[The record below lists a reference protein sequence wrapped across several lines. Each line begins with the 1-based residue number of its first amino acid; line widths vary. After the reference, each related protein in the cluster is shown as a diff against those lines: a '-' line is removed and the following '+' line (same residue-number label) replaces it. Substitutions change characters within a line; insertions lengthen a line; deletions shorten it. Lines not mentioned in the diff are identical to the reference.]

1 MKAVI
6 LAAAT
11 SPRLLPF
18 SDQRA
23 KPLTRIAGRTLL
35 ECTVQSLVAAGI
47 TEVVM
52 VVNHRRETIQEFLEH
67 GRRFGISV
75 QYVVQEPLE
84 GIGHAIQA
92 CRDYLREEAFLLLY
106 GDVLATGPFIE
117 RIIERYMMDGG
128 AVAGLSLPKSSQDF
142 GNVYLNPDMRI
153 ARLVE
158 KPSDPHLS
166 NYVFAGGFVLPRS
179 FLDLLDQHA
188 NNAEAC
194 FQALI
199 QEGRFTGADWEGDW
213 IDVRWPWDI
222 LEANRMLMKHWNNSN
237 VHQSVKMEGSV
248 VIEGAVH
255 IEENVRIGSGT
266 VLKGPC
272 YIGAG
277 SYIGNNALIRQFTSL
292 GPQSVVGFGTELK
305 NCVLFGRSTLG
316 RLSYIGDSVIGERV
330 MLGTGV
336 TTVNIHRDERP
347 VEVETEFGRQKTG
360 MTKLGAF
367 IGDDA
372 NIGAHQVM
380 APGTVIPC
388 GFIAEDLITLGS
400 EKA

>member
-166 NYVFAGGFVLPRS
+166 NYVFAGGFVLS
-179 FLDLLDQHA
+179 S
-188 NNAEAC
+188 EASVL
-194 FQALI
+194 LI
-199 QEGRFTGADWEGDW
+199 QVCFAGVICGDCTQ
-213 IDVRWPWDI
+213 
-222 LEANRMLMKHWNNSN
+222 ASN
-237 VHQSVKMEGSV
+237 PFKSLYRKMASMPT
-248 VIEGAVH
+248 I
-255 IEENVRIGSGT
+255 NV
-266 VLKGPC
+266 C
-272 YIGAG
+272 
-277 SYIGNNALIRQFTSL
+277 TSL
-292 GPQSVVGFGTELK
+292 VWQAD
-305 NCVLFGRSTLG
+305 VLVLVSGIL
-316 RLSYIGDSVIGERV
+316 
-330 MLGTGV
+330 
-336 TTVNIHRDERP
+336 
-347 VEVETEFGRQKTG
+347 
-360 MTKLGAF
+360 
-367 IGDDA
+367 
-372 NIGAHQVM
+372 
-380 APGTVIPC
+380 C
-388 GFIAEDLITLGS
+388 G
-400 EKA
+400 